1 MKWVKQLF
9 SRRRLYGELSEEIR
23 EHLEEKIEELVAD
36 GMSRKE
42 AAAAARSKFGN
53 VTLIEEDSRKVWQ
66 WPSIEDFLMDVRY
79 GARVLR
85 KNPGFTAVAITSLAL
100 AIGANTAIFS
110 LLNGLALR
118 DLPVPQPEQ
127 LVRFGAQSGD
137 EPFVALSLPL
147 FEEISSGQKVFSST
161 FGWWGDNLSTVEIGG
176 ALSRN
181 NIWAVTGNF
190 YSELGANPEL
200 GRLIGPEDDDLKA
213 ASPTPVAVLAY
224 SFWQRHYGGDRN
236 IIGKMLKIEGAAFTI
251 IGVTHP
257 GFTGISADR
266 PPEITIPLTAEPL
279 LAGDSDV
286 QKHLRRADAF
296 LLEAAGRLKPHVR
309 FGEARAQLESIWPAI
324 RGALAPPNLA
334 PADRANFLG
343 LQMKVEPGEK
353 GASALRKQFTKPL
366 YVLLAISGLVLL
378 VACVNLATLM
388 LSRAAARSH
397 EIAVRIAL
405 GASRMRLV
413 RQTLTESIMLS
424 VAGTLAGF
432 FLAYWWSRT
441 LADFILGQFFNAP
454 AHLNLTP
461 DMRVL
466 LSTATVAVLTGVLFG
481 LAPAWRATREDPNIA
496 LQRNAQKFSRSTG
509 RLGKSLIV
517 TQVAL
522 SLVLLAAA
530 GLFIRTLKKLR
541 TIEPGYQA
549 RGVLDASLYPK
560 PGGYK
565 DLDRVNYYQELTAR
579 VSRLPGVE
587 SAGIAK
593 MSLGWR
599 AWREDVRA
607 SEASDAGV
615 KVDFALVMP
624 GFFHTV
630 GIYPQRG
637 RIFTWRDDDRAPRV
651 AVVSESV
658 AKKLFAGRE
667 AIGQRLE
674 ITTEPTWQ
682 KVEIVGIVSDASL
695 YDIREHAPPTLYV
708 PSTQYGEF
716 MGWSQMML
724 RTKAAPAAMAN
735 AVRQTVD
742 SLGHEYVAK
751 THMVVETIDRSILR
765 ERVFA
770 ILSAFFG
777 GLALL
782 LAGIGLYGLM
792 AYNVTRRTQEIGVR
806 IALGAAQS
814 NVLSMILRE
823 TLGLTSI
830 GLALGLAC
838 ALAAS
843 QLIANMLYGVSAQDP
858 VTLATVSVVLS
869 AVAAVAGWIPARR
882 AMRVDPMVALR
893 YE

>member
-1 MKWVKQLF
+1 MSWLKLPF
-9 SRRRLYGELSEEIR
+9 LHRPNNHLSDVSATQEE
-23 EHLEEKIEELVAD
+23 
-36 GMSRKE
+36 G
-42 AAAAARSKFGN
+42 
-53 VTLIEEDSRKVWQ
+53 RKVSH
-66 WPSIEDFLMDVRY
+66 WPSFDDVFMDVRY
-79 GARVLR
+79 GVRVLR
-85 KNPGFTAVAITSLAL
+85 KNPGFAIVAITSLAL

-110 LLNGLALR
+110 LLNGLVLR
-118 DLPVPQPEQ
+118 ALPVPHPEQ

-147 FEEISSGQKVFSST
+147 FEQISNDQKVFSST
-161 FGWWGDNLSTVEIGG
+161 FGWWGDNLSTVEIKG
-176 ALSRN
+176 APSRN
-181 NIWAVTGNF
+181 DIWAVTGNF
-190 YSELGANPEL
+190 YSELGGTPAL

-224 SFWQRHYGGDRN
+224 SFWQRHYGGDRAV
-236 IIGKMLKIEGAAFTI
+236 IGKILKIEGAAFTV
-251 IGVTHP
+251 IGVTRP
-257 GFTGISADR
+257 EFTGVSADR

-279 LAGDSDV
+279 LGGDSDV

-296 LLEAAGRLKPHVR
+296 LLEAAGRLNPDVR
-309 FGEARAQLESIWPAI
+309 FEEAQAQLESIWPAV
-324 RGALAPPNLA
+324 RDSLTPPNLA
-334 PADRANFLG
+334 PPERSRFLG
-343 LQMKVEPGEK
+343 LHMKVEPGEK
-353 GASALRKQFTKPL
+353 GASALRKQFSKPL

-405 GASRMRLV
+405 GASRARLV
-413 RQTLTESIMLS
+413 GQTLTESILLS
-424 VAGTLAGF
+424 SAGTLAGF
-432 FLAYWWSRT
+432 FLAYWWSRA

-454 AHLNLTP
+454 AQLNLAP
-461 DMRVL
+461 DLRVL
-466 LSTATVAVLTGVLFG
+466 VSTATVGVLTGVLFG
-481 LAPAWRATREDPNIA
+481 IAPAWRATREDPNFA
-496 LQRNAQKFSRSTG
+496 LQKNAQKFSRSTG
-509 RLGKSLIV
+509 RLGKGLIV

-530 GLFIRTLKKLR
+530 GLFIRSLKKLR

-549 RGVLDASLYPK
+549 QGVLDASLYPK

-565 DLDRVNYYQELTAR
+565 NLDWVNYYQELTAR

-593 MSLGWR
+593 ISLGWR
-599 AWREDVRA
+599 AWKENIQV
-607 SEASDAGV
+607 SEATDAGA

-651 AVVSESV
+651 AVVSQSL
-658 AKKLFAGRE
+658 AKKLFAARE
-667 AIGQRLE
+667 AIGQRLQ

-682 KVEIVGIVSDASL
+682 KVEIVGVVSDASL
-695 YDIREHAPPTLYV
+695 YNIREHASPTVYV
-708 PSTQYGEF
+708 PSTQYGEI
-716 MGWSQMML
+716 MGWSQLML
-724 RTKAAPAAMAN
+724 RTNAAPAVMAN

-751 THMVVETIDRSILR
+751 THMVMETIDRSILR
-765 ERVFA
+765 ERLFA

-782 LAGIGLYGLM
+782 LAGIGLFGLM

-806 IALGAAQS
+806 ITLGAARS
-814 NVLSMILRE
+814 DVLSMVLRE

-830 GLALGLAC
+830 GIAIGLAC

-843 QLIANMLYGVSAQDP
+843 QLVANMLYGVSAQDP
-858 VTLATVSVVLS
+858 VTLAAVSVALTT
-869 AVAAVAGWIPARR
+869 VAAVAGWIPARR
-882 AMRVDPMVALR
+882 AMRVDPMVALH
-893 YE
+893 YD

>member
-1 MKWVKQLF
+1 MSWLKLPF
-9 SRRRLYGELSEEIR
+9 LHRPNNHLSDVSATQEE
-23 EHLEEKIEELVAD
+23 
-36 GMSRKE
+36 G
-42 AAAAARSKFGN
+42 
-53 VTLIEEDSRKVWQ
+53 RKVSH
-66 WPSIEDFLMDVRY
+66 WPSFDDVFMDVRY
-79 GARVLR
+79 GVRVLR
-85 KNPGFTAVAITSLAL
+85 KNPGFAIVAITSLAL

-110 LLNGLALR
+110 LLNGLVLR
-118 DLPVPQPEQ
+118 ALPVPHPEQ

-147 FEEISSGQKVFSST
+147 FEQISNDQKVFSST
-161 FGWWGDNLSTVEIGG
+161 FGWWGDNLSTVEIKG
-176 ALSRN
+176 APSRN
-181 NIWAVTGNF
+181 DIWAVTGNF
-190 YSELGANPEL
+190 YSELGGTPAL

-224 SFWQRHYGGDRN
+224 SFWQRHYGGDRAV
-236 IIGKMLKIEGAAFTI
+236 IGKILKIEGAAFTV
-251 IGVTHP
+251 IGVTRP
-257 GFTGISADR
+257 EFSGVSADR

-279 LAGDSDV
+279 LGGDSDV

-296 LLEAAGRLKPHVR
+296 LLEAAGRLNPDVR
-309 FGEARAQLESIWPAI
+309 FEEAQAQLESIWPAV
-324 RGALAPPNLA
+324 RDSLTPPNLA
-334 PADRANFLG
+334 PPERSRFLG
-343 LQMKVEPGEK
+343 LHMKVEPGEK
-353 GASALRKQFTKPL
+353 GASALRKQFSKPL

-405 GASRMRLV
+405 GASRARLV
-413 RQTLTESIMLS
+413 GQTLTESILLS
-424 VAGTLAGF
+424 SAGTLAGF
-432 FLAYWWSRT
+432 FLAYWWSRA

-454 AHLNLTP
+454 AQLNLAP
-461 DMRVL
+461 DLRVL
-466 LSTATVAVLTGVLFG
+466 VSTATVGVLTGVLFG
-481 LAPAWRATREDPNIA
+481 IAPAWRATREDPNFA
-496 LQRNAQKFSRSTG
+496 LQKNAQKFSRSTG
-509 RLGKSLIV
+509 RLGKGLIV

-530 GLFIRTLKKLR
+530 GLFIRSLKKLR

-549 RGVLDASLYPK
+549 QGVLDASLYPK

-565 DLDRVNYYQELTAR
+565 NLDWVNYYQELTAR

-593 MSLGWR
+593 ISLGWR
-599 AWREDVRA
+599 AWKENIQV
-607 SEASDAGV
+607 SEATDAGA

-651 AVVSESV
+651 AVVSQSL
-658 AKKLFAGRE
+658 AKKLFAARE
-667 AIGQRLE
+667 AIGQRLQ

-682 KVEIVGIVSDASL
+682 KVEIVGVVSDASL
-695 YDIREHAPPTLYV
+695 YNIREHASPTVYV
-708 PSTQYGEF
+708 PSTQYGEI
-716 MGWSQMML
+716 MGWSQLML
-724 RTKAAPAAMAN
+724 RTNAAPAVMAN

-751 THMVVETIDRSILR
+751 THMVMETIDRSILR
-765 ERVFA
+765 ERLFA

-782 LAGIGLYGLM
+782 LAGIGLFGLM

-806 IALGAAQS
+806 ITLGAARS
-814 NVLSMILRE
+814 DVLSMVLRE

-830 GLALGLAC
+830 GIAIGLAC

-843 QLIANMLYGVSAQDP
+843 QLVANMLYGVSAQDP
-858 VTLATVSVVLS
+858 VTLAAVSVALTT
-869 AVAAVAGWIPARR
+869 VAAVAGWIPARR
-882 AMRVDPMVALR
+882 AMRVDPMVALH
-893 YE
+893 YD

>member
-1 MKWVKQLF
+1 MSWLKLPF
-9 SRRRLYGELSEEIR
+9 LHRPNNHLSDVSATQEE
-23 EHLEEKIEELVAD
+23 
-36 GMSRKE
+36 G
-42 AAAAARSKFGN
+42 
-53 VTLIEEDSRKVWQ
+53 RKVSH
-66 WPSIEDFLMDVRY
+66 WPSFDDVFMDVRY
-79 GARVLR
+79 GVRVLR
-85 KNPGFTAVAITSLAL
+85 KNPGFAIVAITSLAL

-110 LLNGLALR
+110 LLNGLVLR
-118 DLPVPQPEQ
+118 ALPVPHPEQ

-147 FEEISSGQKVFSST
+147 FEQISNDQKVFSST
-161 FGWWGDNLSTVEIGG
+161 FGWWGDNLSTVEIKG
-176 ALSRN
+176 APSRN
-181 NIWAVTGNF
+181 DIWAVTGNF
-190 YSELGANPEL
+190 YSELGGTPAL

-224 SFWQRHYGGDRN
+224 SFWQRHYGGDRAV
-236 IIGKMLKIEGAAFTI
+236 IGKILKIEGAAFTV
-251 IGVTHP
+251 IGVTRP
-257 GFTGISADR
+257 EFSGVSADR

-279 LAGDSDV
+279 LGGDSDV

-296 LLEAAGRLKPHVR
+296 LLEAAGRLNPDVR
-309 FGEARAQLESIWPAI
+309 FEEAQAQLESIWPAV
-324 RGALAPPNLA
+324 RDSLTPPNLA
-334 PADRANFLG
+334 PPERSRFLG
-343 LQMKVEPGEK
+343 LHMKVEPGEK
-353 GASALRKQFTKPL
+353 GASALRKQFSKPL

-405 GASRMRLV
+405 GASRARLV
-413 RQTLTESIMLS
+413 GQTLTESILLS
-424 VAGTLAGF
+424 SAGTLAGF
-432 FLAYWWSRT
+432 FLAYWWSRA

-454 AHLNLTP
+454 AQLTLAP
-461 DMRVL
+461 DLRVL
-466 LSTATVAVLTGVLFG
+466 VSTATVGVLTGVLFG
-481 LAPAWRATREDPNIA
+481 IAPAWRATREDPNFA
-496 LQRNAQKFSRSTG
+496 LQKNAQKFSRSTG
-509 RLGKSLIV
+509 RLGKGLIV

-530 GLFIRTLKKLR
+530 GLFIRSLKKLR

-549 RGVLDASLYPK
+549 QGVLDASLYPK

-565 DLDRVNYYQELTAR
+565 NLDWVNYYQELTAR

-599 AWREDVRA
+599 AWKENIQV
-607 SEASDAGV
+607 SEATDAGA

-651 AVVSESV
+651 AVVSQSL
-658 AKKLFAGRE
+658 AKKLFAARE
-667 AIGQRLE
+667 AIGQRLQ

-682 KVEIVGIVSDASL
+682 KVEIVGVVSDASL
-695 YDIREHAPPTLYV
+695 YNIREHASPTVYV
-708 PSTQYGEF
+708 PSTQYGEI
-716 MGWSQMML
+716 MGWSQLML
-724 RTKAAPAAMAN
+724 RTNAAPAVMAN

-765 ERVFA
+765 ERLFA

-782 LAGIGLYGLM
+782 LAGIGLFGLM

-806 IALGAAQS
+806 ITLGAARS
-814 NVLSMILRE
+814 DVLSMVLRE

-830 GLALGLAC
+830 GIAIGLAC

-843 QLIANMLYGVSAQDP
+843 QLVANMLYGVSAQDP
-858 VTLATVSVVLS
+858 VTLAAVSVALTT
-869 AVAAVAGWIPARR
+869 VAAVAGWIPARR

-893 YE
+893 YD

>member
-1 MKWVKQLF
+1 MSWLKELF
-9 SRRRLYGELSEEIR
+9 SRRPNNHLSD
-23 EHLEEKIEELVAD
+23 V
-36 GMSRKE
+36 S
-42 AAAAARSKFGN
+42 
-53 VTLIEEDSRKVWQ
+53 VTDEDSRKVLH
-66 WPSIEDFLMDVRY
+66 WPSLDDLFMDVRY
-79 GARVLR
+79 AVRVLR
-85 KNPGFTAVAITSLAL
+85 KNPAFAIVAITSLAL

-110 LLNGLALR
+110 LLNGLVLR
-118 DLPVPQPEQ
+118 ALPVQHPEQ

-137 EPFVALSLPL
+137 ESFVALSLPL
-147 FEEISSGQKVFSST
+147 FEQISSAQKVFSST
-161 FGWWGDNLSTVEIGG
+161 FGWLGDRLSTVEING

-181 NIWAVTGNF
+181 DIWAVTATF
-190 YSELGANPEL
+190 YSELGATPEL
-200 GRLIGPEDDDLKA
+200 GRLIGPEDDDLRA

-224 SFWQRHYGGDRN
+224 NFWQRHYAGDRN
-236 IIGKMLKIEGAAFTI
+236 VIGKVLKIEGAAFTI
-251 IGVTHP
+251 IGVTRS

-266 PPEITIPLTAEPL
+266 LPEITIPLTAVPL
-279 LAGDSDV
+279 LTGDSDV
-286 QKHLRRADAF
+286 QKLLRRADVF
-296 LLEAAGRLKPHVR
+296 LLEAAGRLKPDIR
-309 FGEARAQLESIWPAI
+309 FEEAQAQLESIWPAI
-324 RGALAPPNLA
+324 RDSLTPPNL
-334 PADRANFLG
+334 PPTERSRFIG
-343 LQMKVEPGEK
+343 LHMKVEPGEK
-353 GASALRKQFTKPL
+353 GASVLRKQFSKPL

-388 LSRAAARSH
+388 LARAAARSH

-405 GASRMRLV
+405 GASRARLV
-413 RQTLTESIMLS
+413 RQALTESLLLS
-424 VAGTLAGF
+424 MAGTVAGF

-454 AHLNLTP
+454 AQLNLSP

-466 LSTATVAVLTGVLFG
+466 LSTATVAALTGVLFG
-481 LAPAWRATREDPNIA
+481 LAPAWRATREDPNFA
-496 LQRNAQKFSRSTG
+496 LQKNAQKFSRSTG

-549 RGVLDASLYPK
+549 QGVLDASLYPK

-565 DLDRVNYYQELTAR
+565 NLDWVNYYQELTSR

-599 AWREDVRA
+599 AWKEDIRA
-607 SEASDAGV
+607 NEATEAQA

-630 GIYPQRG
+630 GIYPERG

-651 AVVSESV
+651 AVVSQSL
-658 AKKLFAGRE
+658 AKKLFAGRD
-667 AIGQRLE
+667 AIGRRLE
-674 ITTEPTWQ
+674 ITSEPTWQ

-695 YDIREHAPPTLYV
+695 YDIREQASHTVYV
-708 PSTQYGEF
+708 PSTQYGEI
-716 MGWSQMML
+716 MGWSQLML
-724 RTKAAPAAMAN
+724 RTKAGPGAMAN

-765 ERVFA
+765 ERLFA
-770 ILSAFFG
+770 ILSTFFG
-777 GLALL
+777 VLALL
-782 LAGIGLYGLM
+782 LAGIGLFGLM

-806 IALGAAQS
+806 IALGAARS
-814 NVLSMILRE
+814 DVLSMVLRE

-830 GLALGLAC
+830 GIAIGLVC

-843 QLIANMLYGVSAQDP
+843 QLVANMLYGVSAQDP
-858 VTLATVSVVLS
+858 VTLAAVSVVLTT
-869 AVAAVAGWIPARR
+869 VAAVAGWIPARR
-882 AMRVDPMVALR
+882 ATRVDPMVALR

>member
-1 MKWVKQLF
+1 MSWVKQLL
-9 SRRRLYGELSEEIR
+9 SRRARLGDHSE
-23 EHLEEKIEELVAD
+23 
-36 GMSRKE
+36 
-42 AAAAARSKFGN
+42 
-53 VTLIEEDSRKVWQ
+53 VWR
-66 WPSIEDFLMDVRY
+66 WPSLEDIFMDVRY

-85 KNPGFTAVAITSLAL
+85 KNPGFTIVAISSLAL

-110 LLNGLALR
+110 LVNGLTLR
-118 DLPVPQPEQ
+118 DLPIPQPEQ
-127 LVRFGAQSGD
+127 LVRFGAQSGE

-147 FEEISSGQKVFSST
+147 FEQISSDQKVFSST
-161 FGWWGDNLSTVEIGG
+161 FAWWGDNLSTVEISG

-181 NIWAVTGNF
+181 DIWAVTGNF
-190 YSELGANPEL
+190 YSELGGTPLL

-224 SFWQRHYGGDRN
+224 SFWQRHYGEDPN
-236 IIGKMLKIEGAAFTI
+236 VIGKILKIEGAAFII
-251 IGVTHP
+251 IGVTRP
-257 GFTGISADR
+257 EFTGISADR

-286 QKHLRRADAF
+286 QKRLRRADAF
-296 LLEAAGRLKPHVR
+296 LLEAAGRLKPDAR
-309 FGEARAQLESIWPAI
+309 FEEAQAQLESIWPAI
-324 RGALAPPNLA
+324 RDSLAPPNLA
-334 PADRANFLG
+334 PTERSRFLG
-343 LQMKVEPGEK
+343 LRMTVEPGEK
-353 GASALRKQFTKPL
+353 GASVLRKQFTKPL
-366 YVLLAISGLVLL
+366 YVLLTISGLVLL

-405 GASRMRLV
+405 GASRARLV
-413 RQTLTESIMLS
+413 RQTLTESILLS
-424 VAGTLAGF
+424 MAGTLVGV
-432 FLAYWWSRT
+432 FLASWWSRT

-454 AHLNLTP
+454 AQLNLTP
-461 DMRVL
+461 DLRVL
-466 LSTATVAVLTGVLFG
+466 VSTATVAVLTGVLFG
-481 LAPAWRATREDPNIA
+481 IAPAWRATREDPNFA
-496 LQRNAQKFSRSTG
+496 LQKNAQKFSRSTG
-509 RLGKSLIV
+509 RLGKGLIV

-530 GLFIRTLKKLR
+530 GLFIRSLKKLR

-549 RGVLDASLYPK
+549 QGVLDASLYPK

-565 DLDRVNYYQELTAR
+565 NLDWVNYYQELTAR

-593 MSLGWR
+593 ISLGWR
-599 AWREDVRA
+599 AWKENIQV
-607 SEASDAGV
+607 SEATDAGA

-651 AVVSESV
+651 AVVSQSL
-658 AKKLFAGRE
+658 AKKLFAARE
-667 AIGQRLE
+667 AIGQRLQ

-682 KVEIVGIVSDASL
+682 KVEIVGVVSDASL
-695 YDIREHAPPTLYV
+695 YNIREHASPTVYV
-708 PSTQYGEF
+708 PSTQYGEI
-716 MGWSQMML
+716 MGWSQLML
-724 RTKAAPAAMAN
+724 RTNAAPAVMAN

-751 THMVVETIDRSILR
+751 THMVMETIDRSILR
-765 ERVFA
+765 ERLFA

-782 LAGIGLYGLM
+782 LAGIGLFGLM

-806 IALGAAQS
+806 ITLGAARS
-814 NVLSMILRE
+814 DVLSMVLRE

-830 GLALGLAC
+830 GIAIGLAC

-843 QLIANMLYGVSAQDP
+843 QLVANMLYGVSAQDP
-858 VTLATVSVVLS
+858 VTLAAVSVALTT
-869 AVAAVAGWIPARR
+869 VAAVAGWIPARR

-893 YE
+893 YD

>member
-1 MKWVKQLF
+1 MNWLKQLF
-9 SRRRLYGELSEEIR
+9 SRSPLYGE
-23 EHLEEKIEELVAD
+23 D
-36 GMSRKE
+36 
-42 AAAAARSKFGN
+42 
-53 VTLIEEDSRKVWQ
+53 DSHEVWR
-66 WPSIEDFLMDVRY
+66 WPSLEGIFMDVRY

-85 KNPGFTAVAITSLAL
+85 KNRGFTIVAITSLAL

-127 LVRFGAQSGD
+127 LVRFGAQSG
-137 EPFVALSLPL
+137 EETFVALSLPL
-147 FEEISSGQKVFSST
+147 FEQISSGQKVFSST
-161 FGWWGDNLSTVEIGG
+161 FGWWGDNLSTVEING

-181 NIWAVTGNF
+181 NIWAVTANF
-190 YSELGANPEL
+190 YSELGATPEL
-200 GRLIGPEDDDLKA
+200 GRLIGPEDDDLRA

-224 SFWQRHYGGDRN
+224 SFWQRHYGGDRSV
-236 IIGKMLKIEGAAFTI
+236 IGKVLKIEGAAFTI
-251 IGVTHP
+251 IGVTRR
-257 GFTGISADR
+257 GFTGINADR
-266 PPEITIPLTAEPL
+266 LPEIIIPLTAEPL

-296 LLEAAGRLKPHVR
+296 LLEAAGRLKPDVR
-309 FGEARAQLESIWPAI
+309 FDEARAQLESIWPAI
-324 RGALAPPNLA
+324 RDDLAPANLA
-334 PADRANFLG
+334 PAERSRFLG
-343 LQMKVEPGEK
+343 LHMKIEPGEK

-378 VACVNLATLM
+378 VACVNLATLT

-405 GASRMRLV
+405 GASRTRLV

-432 FLAYWWSRT
+432 FLAYWWSHT

-454 AHLNLTP
+454 AQLNLTP

-466 LSTATVAVLTGVLFG
+466 LSTATVAILTGVLFG
-481 LAPAWRATREDPNIA
+481 LAPAWRATREDPNFA

-530 GLFIRTLKKLR
+530 GLFLRTLKKLR

-549 RGVLDASLYPK
+549 SGVLDASLYPK

-565 DLDRVNYYQELTAR
+565 NLDRVNYYQELTAR
-579 VSRLPGVE
+579 VSRIPGVE

-599 AWREDVRA
+599 AWRESVR
-607 SEASDAGV
+607 SSDTSDAGV
-615 KVDFALVMP
+615 KADFALVMP

-667 AIGQRLE
+667 ALGQRLE

-695 YDIREHAPPTLYV
+695 YDIREHAPPTVYV

-724 RTKAAPAAMAN
+724 RTKAAPAVMAN

-806 IALGAAQS
+806 MALGAARK

-830 GLALGLAC
+830 GIALGLAC

-858 VTLATVSVVLS
+858 VTLAAASVVLS
-869 AVAAVAGWIPARR
+869 GVAVVAGWIPARR

>member
-1 MKWVKQLF
+1 MNWLKQLF
-9 SRRRLYGELSEEIR
+9 SSSPLKRQQ
-23 EHLEEKIEELVAD
+23 
-36 GMSRKE
+36 
-42 AAAAARSKFGN
+42 
-53 VTLIEEDSRKVWQ
+53 DSPEVWRWSSLR
-66 WPSIEDFLMDVRY
+66 WPSLEGVFADIRY
-79 GARVLR
+79 GVRVLR
-85 KNPGFTAVAITSLAL
+85 KNRGFTIVAITSLAL

-110 LLNGLALR
+110 LLNALALR

-127 LVRFGAQSGD
+127 LVRFGAQSGQ
-137 EPFVALSLPL
+137 ESFVALSLPL
-147 FEEISSGQKVFSST
+147 FEQISNGQKAFSST
-161 FGWWGDNLSTVEIGG
+161 FAWSGDNLATVEING

-181 NIWAVTGNF
+181 NIWAVTANF
-190 YSELGANPEL
+190 YSELGATPAL
-200 GRLIGPEDDDLKA
+200 GRLIEPEDDDLRA
-213 ASPTPVAVLAY
+213 ASPTPIAVLAY
-224 SFWQRHYGGDRN
+224 SFWQRHYGGDLGV
-236 IIGKMLKIEGAAFTI
+236 IGKVLKIEGAAFTI
-251 IGVTHP
+251 IGVTRP
-257 GFTGISADR
+257 GFTGINADR
-266 PPEITIPLTAEPL
+266 LPEIIIPLTAEPL
-279 LAGDSDV
+279 LSGDTDV

-296 LLEAAGRLKPHVR
+296 MLEGAGRLKPGVQIDA
-309 FGEARAQLESIWPAI
+309 ARAQLESIWPAI
-324 RGALAPPNLA
+324 RDGLAPSNLT
-334 PADRANFLG
+334 PAERSRFLG
-343 LQMKVEPGEK
+343 LHIQVEPGEK
-353 GASALRKQFTKPL
+353 GASVLRKQFTKPL

-378 VACVNLATLM
+378 VACVNLATLT

-405 GASRMRLV
+405 GASRTRLV

-432 FLAYWWSRT
+432 VLAYWWSRS

-454 AHLNLTP
+454 AQLNLAP
-461 DMRVL
+461 DIRVL
-466 LSTATVAVLTGVLFG
+466 FSTAAVAILTGVLFG
-481 LAPAWRATREDPNIA
+481 LAPAYRAAREDPNFA
-496 LQRNAQKFSRSTG
+496 LQSNAQKFSRSTG

-530 GLFIRTLKKLR
+530 GLFLRTLKKLR
-541 TIEPGYQA
+541 TIEPGFQA
-549 RGVLDASLYPK
+549 SGVLDASLYPK

-565 DLDRVNYYQELTAR
+565 NLDWVNYYQELTAR
-579 VSRLPGVE
+579 IARIPGVE

-599 AWREDVRA
+599 AWKEDVRA
-607 SEASDAGV
+607 SDASDSV
-615 KVDFALVMP
+615 KTNFALVMP
-624 GFFHTV
+624 GFFPTV
-630 GIYPQRG
+630 GIYPRSG

-651 AVVSESV
+651 AAVSESL
-658 AKKLFAGRE
+658 AKRLFAGRRE

-695 YDIREHAPPTLYV
+695 YDIREHAPLTVYLPT
-708 PSTQYGEF
+708 TQYGEY

-724 RTKAAPAAMAN
+724 RSKAAPAVMAN

-777 GLALL
+777 ALALL

-806 IALGAAQS
+806 IALGAARK

-823 TLGLTSI
+823 TLGLTGI
-830 GLALGLAC
+830 GIVLGLAC
-838 ALAAS
+838 ALAAA
-843 QLIANMLYGVSAQDP
+843 QLLAGMLYGVSAQDP
-858 VTLATVSVVLS
+858 VTLVAVSVVLGG
-869 AVAAVAGWIPARR
+869 VAAVAGWIPARR
-882 AMRVDPMVALR
+882 AMRVDAMVALR

>member
-1 MKWVKQLF
+1 MNWLKQLL
-9 SRRRLYGELSEEIR
+9 SRSPAYGDDDSHVRR
-23 EHLEEKIEELVAD
+23 
-36 GMSRKE
+36 
-42 AAAAARSKFGN
+42 
-53 VTLIEEDSRKVWQ
+53 
-66 WPSIEDFLMDVRY
+66 WPSLEDIFMDVRY
-79 GARVLR
+79 GVRVLR
-85 KNPGFTAVAITSLAL
+85 KNRGITIVAITSLAL

-127 LVRFGAQSGD
+127 LVRFGAQSGE

-147 FEEISSGQKVFSST
+147 FEQITSSQKVFSST
-161 FGWWGDNLSTVEIGG
+161 FGWWGDRLSTVEISGV
-176 ALSRN
+176 LSRN

-190 YSELGANPEL
+190 YSELGATPEL

-224 SFWQRHYGGDRN
+224 SFWQRHYGGDPN
-236 IIGKMLKIEGAAFTI
+236 VIGKVLKIEGAAFTI
-251 IGVTHP
+251 IGVTGP
-257 GFTGISADR
+257 GFTGINADR
-266 PPEITIPLTAEPL
+266 VPEIIIPLTAEPL
-279 LAGDSDV
+279 LDGDSEV

-296 LLEAAGRLKPHVR
+296 LLEAAGRLKPDVR
-309 FGEARAQLESIWPAI
+309 FDAARAQLESIWPAI
-324 RGALAPPNLA
+324 RDVVAPSNLS
-334 PADRANFLG
+334 PAERSRFLG
-343 LQMKVEPGEK
+343 LHMNVEPGEK
-353 GASALRKQFTKPL
+353 GASALRQQFTKPL

-378 VACVNLATLM
+378 VACVNLATLT
-388 LSRAAARSH
+388 LARTAARSH
-397 EIAVRIAL
+397 EIAVRIAV
-405 GASRMRLV
+405 GASRTQLV
-413 RQTLTESIMLS
+413 RQTLTESILLS
-424 VAGTLAGF
+424 LAGTLAGF

-454 AHLNLTP
+454 AQLNLTP
-461 DMRVL
+461 DVRVL
-466 LSTATVAVLTGVLFG
+466 LSTATVAILTGVLFG
-481 LAPAWRATREDPNIA
+481 LAPAWRAAREDPNFA
-496 LQRNAQKFSRSTG
+496 LQSNAQKFSRSTG
-509 RLGKSLIV
+509 RLGKGLIV

-541 TIEPGYQA
+541 TVEPGYQA
-549 RGVLDASLYPK
+549 SGVLDASLYPK

-565 DLDRVNYYQELTAR
+565 NLDWVNYYQELTTR
-579 VSRLPGVE
+579 VSRIPGVE

-599 AWREDVRA
+599 AWRENVRGSDA
-607 SEASDAGV
+607 GDAGV
-615 KVDFALVMP
+615 KVDFSLVMP
-624 GFFHTV
+624 GFFSTV
-630 GIYPQRG
+630 GIYPERG
-637 RIFTWRDDDRAPRV
+637 RIFTWRDDGRTPRV
-651 AVVSESV
+651 AVVSESLG
-658 AKKLFAGRE
+658 KKLFAGRE
-667 AIGQRLE
+667 VIGQRLE

-682 KVEIVGIVSDASL
+682 KVEIVGVVSDASL
-695 YDIREHAPPTLYV
+695 YDIRQHAPLTVYLPT
-708 PSTQYGEF
+708 TQYGEY

-735 AVRQTVD
+735 AVRETVD

-777 GLALL
+777 ALALL

-806 IALGAAQS
+806 VALGAARK
-814 NVLSMILRE
+814 NVLSMILLE
-823 TLGLTSI
+823 TLGLTTI
-830 GLALGLAC
+830 GIVLGLAC

-843 QLIANMLYGVSAQDP
+843 QFVANMLYGVSEHDL
-858 VTLATVSVVLS
+858 VTLAAVSIVLTG
-869 AVAAVAGWIPARR
+869 VAAVAGWIPARR

>member
-1 MKWVKQLF
+1 MSWVKQLL
-9 SRRRLYGELSEEIR
+9 SRRARLGDHSE
-23 EHLEEKIEELVAD
+23 
-36 GMSRKE
+36 
-42 AAAAARSKFGN
+42 
-53 VTLIEEDSRKVWQ
+53 VWR
-66 WPSIEDFLMDVRY
+66 WPSLEDIFMDVRY

-85 KNPGFTAVAITSLAL
+85 KNPGFTIVAISSLAL

-110 LLNGLALR
+110 LVNGLTLR
-118 DLPVPQPEQ
+118 DLPIPQPEQ
-127 LVRFGAQSGD
+127 LVRFGAQSGE

-147 FEEISSGQKVFSST
+147 FEQISSDQKVFSST
-161 FGWWGDNLSTVEIGG
+161 FGWWGDNLSTVEISG

-181 NIWAVTGNF
+181 DIWAVTGNF
-190 YSELGANPEL
+190 YSELGAMPEF
-200 GRLIGPEDDDLKA
+200 GRLIGPEDDDLRA
-213 ASPTPVAVLAY
+213 ASPTPIAVLAY
-224 SFWQRHYGGDRN
+224 NFWQRYYGGDRSV
-236 IIGKMLKIEGAAFTI
+236 IGKVLKIEGAAFTI
-251 IGVTHP
+251 VGVTRP
-257 GFTGISADR
+257 GFTGVSADR
-266 PPEITIPLTAEPL
+266 LPEITIPLTAEPL

-296 LLEAAGRLKPHVR
+296 LLEAAGRLKPDIR
-309 FGEARAQLESIWPAI
+309 FEEARGQLESIWPAI
-324 RGALAPPNLA
+324 RGALAPSSLP
-334 PADRANFLG
+334 PAERSRFLE
-343 LQMKVEPGEK
+343 LHMKVESGEK
-353 GASALRKQFTKPL
+353 GASVLRKQFTKPL
-366 YVLLAISGLVLL
+366 YVLLVISGLVLL

-405 GASRMRLV
+405 GASRARLV

-432 FLAYWWSRT
+432 FLAYWWSHT

-454 AHLNLTP
+454 AQLNLTP
-461 DMRVL
+461 DIRVL
-466 LSTATVAVLTGVLFG
+466 VSAAAVAILTGVLFG
-481 LAPAWRATREDPNIA
+481 LAPAWRSTREDPNFA
-496 LQRNAQKFSRSTG
+496 LQRNAQKFSRGTG

-522 SLVLLAAA
+522 SVVLLAAA
-530 GLFIRTLKKLR
+530 GLFIRTMKKLR

-565 DLDRVNYYQELTAR
+565 NLDWVNYYQELTAR

-599 AWREDVRA
+599 AWKEDARG
-607 SEASDAGV
+607 SEASDGGA

-637 RIFTWRDDDRAPRV
+637 RIFTWRDDDKAPRV
-651 AVVSESV
+651 AVVSQSL

-667 AIGQRLE
+667 PIGRRLE
-674 ITTEPTWQ
+674 ITSEPTWE
-682 KVEIVGIVSDASL
+682 KVEIVGVVSDASL

-708 PSTQYGEF
+708 PSTQYGEI
-716 MGWSQMML
+716 MGWSQLML
-724 RTKAAPAAMAN
+724 RTKATPGAMAN
-735 AVRQTVD
+735 VVRQTVD

-751 THMVVETIDRSILR
+751 THMVVDTIDRSILR
-765 ERVFA
+765 ERLFA

-782 LAGIGLYGLM
+782 LAGVGLYGLM
-792 AYNVTRRTQEIGVR
+792 AYNVTQRTQEIGVR
-806 IALGAAQS
+806 IALGAAR
-814 NVLSMILRE
+814 NDVLSMILRE
-823 TLGLTSI
+823 TLLLTAIGLT
-830 GLALGLAC
+830 LGLAS

-843 QLIANMLYGVSAQDP
+843 QMIANMLYGVSAQDP
-858 VTLATVSVVLS
+858 VTLAAVSFVLTF
-869 AVAAVAGWIPARR
+869 VAAIAGWIPARR
-882 AMRVDPMVALR
+882 AMRVDPIVALR

>member
-1 MKWVKQLF
+1 MSWLNQLF
-9 SRRRLYGELSEEIR
+9 SRRAYNHRSDLS
-23 EHLEEKIEELVAD
+23 A
-36 GMSRKE
+36 
-42 AAAAARSKFGN
+42 
-53 VTLIEEDSRKVWQ
+53 TQEDRRKVLH
-66 WPSIEDFLMDVRY
+66 WPSLEDFFMDVRY

-85 KNPGFTAVAITSLAL
+85 KNRGFTIVAITSLAL

-110 LLNGLALR
+110 LLNGLVLR
-118 DLPVPQPEQ
+118 ALPVPDPEQ

-147 FEEISSGQKVFSST
+147 FEQLSGGQKVFSST
-161 FGWWGDNLSTVEIGG
+161 FGWWGDNLSTVEISG
-176 ALSRN
+176 APSRN
-181 NIWAVTGNF
+181 DIWAATGNF
-190 YSELGANPEL
+190 YSELGATPEL

-213 ASPTPVAVLAY
+213 ASATPLAVLAY
-224 SFWQRHYGGDRN
+224 NFWQRRYGGDRN
-236 IIGKMLKIEGAAFTI
+236 VIGKILKIEGAPFTI
-251 IGVTHP
+251 IGVTRP
-257 GFTGISADR
+257 EFTGISAER

-286 QKHLRRADAF
+286 QKHLRRPDAF
-296 LLEAAGRLKPHVR
+296 LLEAAGRLKPDVR
-309 FGEARAQLESIWPAI
+309 FEEAQAQLNSIWPAI
-324 RGALAPPNLA
+324 RDTLAPSSLP
-334 PADRANFLG
+334 PAERSRFLG
-343 LQMKVEPGEK
+343 LHMKVEAGDK
-353 GASALRKQFTKPL
+353 GASVLRKQFTKPL

-405 GASRMRLV
+405 GASRTRLV
-413 RQTLTESIMLS
+413 RQTLTESILLS

-454 AHLNLTP
+454 ARLNLSP

-481 LAPAWRATREDPNIA
+481 LAPAWRATREDPNFA
-496 LQRNAQKFSRSTG
+496 LQKNAQKFSRSTG

-549 RGVLDASLYPK
+549 QGVLDASLYPK

-565 DLDRVNYYQELTAR
+565 NLDRVNYYQELTAR

-599 AWREDVRA
+599 AWKEDIRA
-607 SEASDAGV
+607 NESTDAGA

-637 RIFTWRDDDRAPRV
+637 RIFTWRDDERAPRV
-651 AVVSESV
+651 AVVSQSL
-658 AKKLFAGRE
+658 AKKLFVGRE

-674 ITTEPTWQ
+674 ITTEPTWE
-682 KVEIVGIVSDASL
+682 KVEIVGVVYDASL
-695 YDIREHAPPTLYV
+695 YDIREHAPPTMYV
-708 PSTQYGEF
+708 PSTQYGEI
-716 MGWSQMML
+716 MGWSQLML

-742 SLGHEYVAK
+742 SMGHEYVAK

-765 ERVFA
+765 ERLFA

-777 GLALL
+777 ALALL
-782 LAGIGLYGLM
+782 LAGVGLFGLM

-806 IALGAAQS
+806 VALGAAQR

-830 GLALGLAC
+830 GIALGLAC

-843 QLIANMLYGVSAQDP
+843 QLVANMLYGVSAQDP
-858 VTLATVSVVLS
+858 VSLAAVSVVLTG
-869 AVAAVAGWIPARR
+869 VAAVAGWIPARR

>member
-1 MKWVKQLF
+1 VKLLDDENGEV
-9 SRRRLYGELSEEIR
+9 RRLGS
-23 EHLEEKIEELVAD
+23 LE
-36 GMSRKE
+36 S
-42 AAAAARSKFGN
+42 F
-53 VTLIEEDSRKVWQ
+53 
-66 WPSIEDFLMDVRY
+66 FMDVRY
-79 GARVLR
+79 GVRVLR
-85 KNPGFTAVAITSLAL
+85 KNPGFAIVAIASLAL

-110 LLNGLALR
+110 LLNGLVLR
-118 DLPVPQPEQ
+118 ALPVRHPEQ

-137 EPFVALSLPL
+137 EPYVALSLPL
-147 FEEISSGQKVFSST
+147 FEQVSKGQRVFSST
-161 FGWWGDNLSTVEIGG
+161 FGWLGDRLSTVEING

-181 NIWAVTGNF
+181 DIWAVTGSF
-190 YSELGANPEL
+190 YSELGATPEL
-200 GRLIGPEDDDLKA
+200 GRLIGPQDDDLRA
-213 ASPTPVAVLAY
+213 ASPAPVAVLAY
-224 SFWQRHYGGDRN
+224 NFWQRHYAGDRN
-236 IIGKMLKIEGAAFTI
+236 VIGMVLRIEGAAFTI
-251 IGVTHP
+251 IGVTRS

-266 PPEITIPLTAEPL
+266 LPEITIPLTAVPL
-279 LAGDSDV
+279 LTGDGGG
-286 QKHLRRADAF
+286 QKLLRRADVF
-296 LLEAAGRLKPHVR
+296 LLEAAGRLKRNIR
-309 FGEARAQLESIWPAI
+309 FEEAQAQLQSIWPAI
-324 RGALAPPNLA
+324 RDALAPSNL
-334 PADRANFLG
+334 PPTERSRFLG
-343 LQMKVEPGEK
+343 LHMKVEPGDK

-366 YVLLAISGLVLL
+366 YVLMAISGLVLL

-405 GASRMRLV
+405 GASRARLV
-413 RQTLTESIMLS
+413 RQTLTESILLS
-424 VAGTLAGF
+424 MVGTLAGF
-432 FLAYWWSRT
+432 FLAYWWSRS

-454 AHLNLTP
+454 AQLNLRP
-461 DMRVL
+461 DLRVL
-466 LSTATVAVLTGVLFG
+466 VSTATVAVLSGVLFG
-481 LAPAWRATREDPNIA
+481 LAPAWRATREDPNFA
-496 LQRNAQKFSRSTG
+496 LQKNAQKFSRSTG
-509 RLGKSLIV
+509 LLGKSLIV

-522 SLVLLAAA
+522 SLVLLTAA
-530 GLFIRTLKKLR
+530 GLFIRTLNKLR

-549 RGVLDASLYPK
+549 EGVLDASLYPK

-565 DLDRVNYYQELTAR
+565 NLDWVNYYQELTAR

-599 AWREDVRA
+599 AWKEDVLA
-607 SEASDAGV
+607 SETSDGGA

-624 GFFHTV
+624 GFFQTV

-637 RIFTWRDDDRAPRV
+637 RIFTWRDDDKAPRV
-651 AVVSESV
+651 AVVSQRL
-658 AKKLFAGRE
+658 ARKLFGGRE

-674 ITTEPTWQ
+674 ITTEPAWQ

-695 YDIREHAPPTLYV
+695 YDIREHASPTVYV
-708 PSTQYGEF
+708 PSTQYGEI
-716 MGWSQMML
+716 MGWSQLML
-724 RTKAAPAAMAN
+724 RTKAAPTVMAN

-765 ERVFA
+765 ERLFA

-777 GLALL
+777 VLALL

-806 IALGAAQS
+806 VALGAARE

-823 TLGLTSI
+823 TLRLTSI
-830 GLALGLAC
+830 GIALGLAF

-843 QLIANMLYGVSAQDP
+843 RLVANMLYGVSAWDP
-858 VTLATVSVVLS
+858 VTLAAVSVVLT

-882 AMRVDPMVALR
+882 ATRVDPMVALR

>member
-1 MKWVKQLF
+1 MSWLMQLL
-9 SRRRLYGELSEEIR
+9 SRRPYNHPFGVSERR
-23 EHLEEKIEELVAD
+23 EE
-36 GMSRKE
+36 G
-42 AAAAARSKFGN
+42 
-53 VTLIEEDSRKVWQ
+53 RKVLNWC
-66 WPSIEDFLMDVRY
+66 SLDDFFMDVRY
-79 GARVLR
+79 GLRVLR
-85 KNPGFTAVAITSLAL
+85 KNPGFAIVAITSLAL

-110 LLNGLALR
+110 LLNGLVLR
-118 DLPVPQPEQ
+118 ALPVPHPEQ

-137 EPFVALSLPL
+137 EPFVGLSLPL
-147 FEEISSGQKVFSST
+147 FEQLNNDQRVFSST
-161 FGWWGDNLSTVEIGG
+161 FGWWGDNLSTVEING
-176 ALSRN
+176 APLRSD
-181 NIWAVTGNF
+181 IWAVTGNF
-190 YSELGANPEL
+190 YSELGGIPAL

-224 SFWQRHYGGDRN
+224 SFWQRHYGGDRTV
-236 IIGKMLKIEGAAFTI
+236 IGKTLKIEGAAFTV
-251 IGVTHP
+251 IGVTRP
-257 GFTGISADR
+257 EFTGISADR

-296 LLEAAGRLKPHVR
+296 LLEAAGRLTPNVR
-309 FGEARAQLESIWPAI
+309 FEQAQAQLESIWPAI
-324 RGALAPPNLA
+324 RDSLTPPDLA
-334 PADRANFLG
+334 PAERSSFLK
-343 LQMKVEPGEK
+343 LHMKVEPGEK
-353 GASALRKQFTKPL
+353 GASVLRKQFSKPL
-366 YVLLAISGLVLL
+366 YLLLAISGLVLL
-378 VACVNLATLM
+378 VACANLATLM
-388 LSRAAARSH
+388 LSRAAARGH

-405 GASRMRLV
+405 GASRARLV
-413 RQTLTESIMLS
+413 RQTLTESILLS

-432 FLAYWWSRT
+432 CLAYWWSHT

-454 AHLNLTP
+454 AQLNLTP
-461 DMRVL
+461 DIRVL
-466 LSTATVAVLTGVLFG
+466 VSTTTVAVLTGVLFG
-481 LAPAWRATREDPNIA
+481 LAPAWRTTREDPNCA
-496 LQRNAQKFSRSTG
+496 LQKNAQKFSRSTG

-549 RGVLDASLYPK
+549 QGVLDASLYPK

-565 DLDRVNYYQELTAR
+565 NLDLVNYYQELTTR

-599 AWREDVRA
+599 AWKEDVRA
-607 SEASDAGV
+607 NEGTDAGAR
-615 KVDFALVMP
+615 VDFALVMP
-624 GFFHTV
+624 GFFHTL
-630 GIYPQRG
+630 GIYAERG

-651 AVVSESV
+651 AVVSQSL

-674 ITTEPTWQ
+674 ITIEPTWQ

-695 YDIREHAPPTLYV
+695 YDIREHASPTLYV
-708 PSTQYGEF
+708 PSTQYGEI
-716 MGWSQMML
+716 MGWSQLML
-724 RTKAAPAAMAN
+724 RTNAAPGTMAN
-735 AVRQTVD
+735 AVRQAVD

-782 LAGIGLYGLM
+782 LAGVGLYGLM
-792 AYNVTRRTQEIGVR
+792 AYNVTQRTQEIGVR
-806 IALGAAQS
+806 MALGAGRS
-814 NVLSMILRE
+814 DVLSMILRE
-823 TLGLTSI
+823 TLGITSI
-830 GLALGLAC
+830 GLALGLAG
-838 ALAAS
+838 ALSAS
-843 QLIANMLYGVSAQDP
+843 QLVANMLYGISAQDP
-858 VTLATVSVVLS
+858 LTLAAVSVVLA
-869 AVAAVAGWIPARR
+869 AVAGIAGWIPARR
-882 AMRVDPMVALR
+882 AIRVDPMIALR